1 MIKQKGLRKYERSM
15 KGKKRKKKDK
25 DRRLIDEISSG
36 LRVMDELFKNG
47 SAQKKNSQSKGE
59 MNDLL
64 YNLENKKDNE

>member
-1 MIKQKGLRKYERSM
+1 M

>member
-1 MIKQKGLRKYERSM
+1 M

-25 DRRLIDEISSG
+25 ERRLIDEISSG

-47 SAQKKNSQSKGE
+47 SAKKKNSQSKGE

-64 YNLENKKDNE
+64 YDLENKKDNE